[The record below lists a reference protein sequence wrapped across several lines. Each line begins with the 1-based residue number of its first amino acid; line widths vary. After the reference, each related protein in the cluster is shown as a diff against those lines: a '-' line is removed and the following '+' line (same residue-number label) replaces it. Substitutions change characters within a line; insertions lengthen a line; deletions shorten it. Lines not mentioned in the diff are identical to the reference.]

1 MAQAVRHEP
10 ISPVV
15 TARTASDRRTV
26 ALMGQAASFSGA
38 LARRILLAGLPETD
52 TRRLQVFLLVDS
64 DRLRQEWRIVTE
76 GPVDVY
82 LYAADDPPT
91 VPGWLER
98 APHQVRIVDAAAHV
112 EAGDRFV
119 LRRPLQYDDFVE
131 ILAAIEQQMPAP
143 PPVAR
148 TRAPA
153 AAAPPAVRFRLRRW
167 PGAGLLDA
175 IPQGLRMASFITV
188 RYLSVDELASL
199 SGVALERCR
208 GFLDLMRD
216 NDLLRA
222 EPAAPPPL
230 RAMRDPARPDRALL
244 TRLRARLGIPKESR

>member
-1 MAQAVRHEP
+1 MAQAVRHERL
-10 ISPVV
+10 SLFATVR
-15 TARTASDRRTV
+15 TARDHRSV
-26 ALMGQAASFSGA
+26 ALMGQVVSLSGA
-38 LARRILLAGLPETD
+38 LPRRILLAGLPESD
-52 TRRLQVFLLVDS
+52 TRRLQVFLLVES
-64 DRLRQEWRIVTE
+64 DRLRQDWCIVTE

-82 LYAADDPPT
+82 VYAADDPPT

-98 APHQVRIVDAAAHV
+98 APHKVRVIDAAVHA
-112 EAGDRFV
+112 EAGDLSV

-131 ILAAIEQQMPAP
+131 LLAAIEQQTPAP
-143 PPVAR
+143 PPAVR

-153 AAAPPAVRFRLRRW
+153 AAPLAMRFRLRRW
-167 PGAGLLDA
+167 PGTNLLDA

-230 RAMRDPARPDRALL
+230 RAIRDPARPDRALL